1 MTLCEAEDL
10 CEYEEWNRPCKV
22 MTKRLAKSD
31 KEKSPCMKLAQ
42 RGQKWSLRPV
52 PGLERLVLK
61 MIVMSSTSRNVKRSR
76 C

>member
-42 RGQKWSLRPV
+42 KGSEMV
-52 PGLERLVLK
+52 TA
-61 MIVMSSTSRNVKRSR
+61 SSARSR
-76 C
+76 KAGSKDDRHEFHVAKCKEK